1 MCNSYPAK
9 LSYLGIIRTC
19 FYGYCRLGVNAV
31 EKGEVDSNEKRS
43 LGPLVMSL
51 EEEVLTL
58 MATAGDQAD
67 FIAGRQ
73 LAGAAA
79 AGGGSMT

>member
-1 MCNSYPAK
+1 M
-9 LSYLGIIRTC
+9 
-19 FYGYCRLGVNAV
+19 GVNAV

-58 MATAGDQAD
+58 MATGGDQAD
-67 FIAGRQ
+67 FIAGGGTAGGQ